1 MKEAYEAKQWAF
13 VTDYARL
20 WIIYHYGGIYLD
32 TDVEIIKPL
41 DCLLE
46 HEAFFG
52 LEDNN
57 FINTGVGFGAKKGND
72 VVLRMMSDYSEE
84 HFLNVDGT
92 FNKTTCPVRNTR
104 AILELFPIKL
114 DGKIINIG
122 NAMLFPSEFFCPLSS
137 DGKTMRKT
145 ENTFSIHWF
154 SASWLSKEEMVVH
167 EWRIFLGKCE
177 RYLGK
182 NFGKLFARF
191 IYLFMPGKRSVLKRM

>member
-1 MKEAYEAKQWAF
+1 MKEAYEAKKWAF

-41 DCLLE
+41 DSLLE
-46 HEAFFG
+46 NEAYFG
-52 LEDNN
+52 YEDEKS
-57 FINTGVGFGAKKGND
+57 IATGLGFGAGKGNPI
-72 VVLRMMSDYSEE
+72 VRKMMTDYSDE
-84 HFLNVDGT
+84 HFLNADGSY
-92 FNKTTCPVRNTR
+92 NKKTCPVRNTES
-104 AILELFPIKL
+104 ISDLLPEKL
-114 DGKIINIG
+114 DGKIMNIG
-122 NAMLFPSEFFCPLSS
+122 NATLFPPEFFCPLSS

-182 NFGKLFARF
+182 KFGKPFARF